1 MTMPGHV
8 RFDLHEGDLRV
19 IAETETA
26 FILAVNLPKAVIAR
40 NRALLEMLLEAV
52 TGERDG

>member
-19 IAETETA
+19 TAETETA

-40 NRALLEMLLEAV
+40 NRALLEAA